1 MDRRT
6 YIWKFSVLQ
15 DIVPFGSTAQK
26 AFAEVVALAL
36 ALKRV
41 AVAEAVAVIEAT
53 AVALA
58 VAVAIAGMAVAKVA
72 KEEVATP
79 VTCWAGAE
87 TTGQGQQSPH
97 VGWTAGQGQK
107 DAQKRQKATATN

>member
-1 MDRRT
+1 M
-6 YIWKFSVLQ
+6 VA
-15 DIVPFGSTAQK
+15 VVVA
-26 AFAEVVALAL
+26 VALAL
-36 ALKRV
+36 KVV

-58 VAVAIAGMAVAKVA
+58 VAVAIAGMAAAKVA